1 MDRFR
6 IDRFNRINRKWAIV
20 SIVAGILATAALIG
34 TLCLFL
40 NRKDN
45 VDLPERKYTEI
56 EL

>member
-20 SIVAGILATAALIG
+20 SIVAGILATTALIG
-34 TLCLFL
+34 TLFLFL

-45 VDLPERKYTEI
+45 VDMSERKYTEI